1 MGEMVG
7 SKFAPGDDRTIFMDT
22 YAMQA
27 KWHMWKYGTTQA
39 QIAAGA
45 AKNHNYGALNDK
57 AQYRF
62 QMTPQSVL
70 EDRPVS
76 FPLTRAMCAP
86 MAMAGGGA
94 AVLGGVPR
102 EAAAGVGKERAV
114 ARIAGAGFSG
124 GQYRNSTSR
133 A

>member
-1 MGEMVG
+1 MRRSARGNLYNQGYITSQHERLFEEMDGRKAGRLRVQ
-7 SKFAPGDDRTIFMDT
+7 AGDDRTIFMDT

-39 QIAAGA
+39 PDRGRR

-62 QMTPQSVL
+62 QMTTQSVI

-76 FPLTRAMCAP
+76 
-86 MAMAGGGA
+86 
-94 AVLGGVPR
+94 
-102 EAAAGVGKERAV
+102 
-114 ARIAGAGFSG
+114 
-124 GQYRNSTSR
+124 YR
-133 A
+133 